1 LKNCSVL
8 IPIYDDYDSLVSLLE
23 LIDEDCKRVA
33 NFIIV
38 DNGSTDKRVR
48 LLLEEKSFPY
58 FSSEANLGFGGAVIF
73 GAERVLTPW
82 VAWMPGNLKVNPQ
95 DLSNYLKS
103 FEFPPNTF
111 VKANRVNRRR
121 VDHLKTILA
130 GLIQSSILGKNM
142 IDTGGTPTICER
154 EFLISLKNPPSDFV
168 FESFTLF
175 AARSQKLSVIR
186 PPFAYGQRKFGRSHW
201 QRGLKSEMNLMVR
214 IIRSCLTW
222 RKLNQNFQEQ

>member
-1 LKNCSVL
+1 MKNCSVL

-33 NFIIV
+33 KFIVI

-58 FSSEANLGFGGAVIF
+58 FSSKVNLGFGGAVIF
-73 GAERVLTPW
+73 GAERVSTKW

-95 DLSNYLKS
+95 ELSNYLTI
-103 FEFPPNTF
+103 FDFQPNTF
-111 VKANRVNRRR
+111 VKAKRINRRR

-154 EFLISLKNPPSDFV
+154 QFLISLKNPPSDFV

-175 AARSQKLSVIR
+175 AARSKKLVVIR
-186 PPFAYGQRKFGRSHW
+186 PPFTYGQRKFGRSHW
-201 QRGLKSEMNLMVR
+201 QRGFKSEMNLMIR
-214 IIRSCLTW
+214 IIRSCLSW
-222 RKLNQNFQEQ
+222 RKLNHKFYGQ